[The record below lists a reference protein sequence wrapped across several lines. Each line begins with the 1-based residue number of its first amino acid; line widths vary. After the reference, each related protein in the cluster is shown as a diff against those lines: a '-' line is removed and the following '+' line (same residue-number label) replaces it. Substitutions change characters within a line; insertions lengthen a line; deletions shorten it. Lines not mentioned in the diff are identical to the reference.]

1 MNESSD
7 NTDSDPVGGEGLSD
21 TAQQIAG
28 ILREQRVLS
37 EAQLSYAYRIQG
49 KLGEQYSL
57 VQVLKELDYLNKIK
71 DSHKI

>member
-1 MNESSD
+1 
-7 NTDSDPVGGEGLSD
+7 VSD

-28 ILREQRVLS
+28 ILREQGVLS